1 MNTIRNKLLLYFFSF
16 VLLFNIVSYS
26 IYFSSTKIV
35 SEYDQSFE
43 GFLLLNEIS
52 QQSNQIYELINAYV
66 VERENDNVQQYEK
79 VKKQLKINNQQLYT
93 KDMSGINKE
102 EIQKYQR
109 MINSL
114 IDESELTIEAVKA
127 DQIDQYTFHM
137 REVRSISSYIL
148 ESTLQLLNLELADY
162 QLFYQ
167 KMEERN
173 TSFKWFT
180 INLFS
185 STLLLAVVAAF
196 WFSRGLTR
204 PLRSLS
210 KAAKEISAGKFDGPP
225 ITVKSNDELNI
236 LSESFQQMRGNIKQ
250 LIVEI
255 KEKSE
260 LDNLLK
266 ELELKHLQNQIN
278 PHFLF
283 NTLNTISRMAYL
295 EDANVTSRLIESV
308 STLLRYSLGDVNKS
322 ISLEEEVKVVRE
334 YFYIQKTR
342 FSERITFTTHIDE
355 SCLDAKI
362 PSLTL
367 QPIVENA
374 FIHGVENLE
383 EGGTITLSIFR
394 KNTNVIVEITDNG
407 SGMDEEAKQKI
418 LIKQETNFQETHSGH
433 STGIGLRNVVKRLE
447 IFYKQENLLE
457 IVSAKGK
464 GTTIS
469 ITIPNEG
476 GDKNERDHR
485 G

>member
-66 VERENDNVQQYEK
+66 VEREPDNVQHYEK
-79 VKKQLKINNQQLYT
+79 IKKQLKVNNQQLNN

-102 EIQKYQR
+102 EIQKHQR

-114 IDESELTIEAVKA
+114 INESERTIEAVKT

-137 REVRSISSYIL
+137 REVRNISSYIL
-148 ESTLQLLNLELADY
+148 ESTLQLLNLELAEY

-210 KAAKEISAGKFDGPP
+210 KAAKEISAGNFDGPA

-236 LSESFQQMRGNIKQ
+236 LSESFQQMRENIKQ

-295 EDANVTSRLIESV
+295 EDASVTSRLIESV

-322 ISLEEEVKVVRE
+322 ASLEEEVKVVRE

-342 FSERITFTTHIDE
+342 FAERITFTTHIDE

-383 EGGTITLSIFR
+383 EGGTITLSVFR
-394 KNTNVIVEITDNG
+394 KNTNVVVEITDNG

-418 LIKQETNFQETHSGH
+418 LAKHETNFQETHNGH
-433 STGIGLRNVVKRLE
+433 STGIGLRNVVKRLG

-457 IVSAKGK
+457 IVSAIGK

-476 GDKNERDHR
+476 GDKNERDDR